1 MDLNLSIIGLAR
13 GLSDHA
19 AARQS
24 VIAQNIANADTPG
37 YRAKDIAAFSEV
49 YGGNAP
55 ETALRATRP
64 GHLTDSGTSARYRVE
79 ATTAFASES
88 PNGNDVSLEDQ
99 MMRSVVAQQSHE
111 LALGVM
117 RKSLDILSMSIGRR

>member
-19 AARQS
+19 ATRQS

-37 YRAKDIAAFSEV
+37 YRAKDIASFSEV
-49 YGGNAP
+49 YGEDFSGIG
-55 ETALRATRP
+55 LRATRP
-64 GHLTDSGTSARYRVE
+64 GHMTDSGASARYQVE
-79 ATTAFASES
+79 PTTAFAAES

-99 MMRSVVAQQSHE
+99 MMRSVAAQQSHE

>member
-19 AARQS
+19 ATRQS

-37 YRAKDIAAFSEV
+37 YRAKDIGSFSEV
-49 YGGNAP
+49 YGEDFSGV
-55 ETALRATRP
+55 ALRATRP
-64 GHLTDSGTSARYRVE
+64 GHMTDSGASARYRVE
-79 ATTAFASES
+79 PTTAFAAES

-99 MMRSVVAQQSHE
+99 MMRSVAAQQSHE